1 MNETNQPGSE
11 QPGNQAAHQ
20 VTRGDG
26 PGNLFVRRRLKLPHR
41 LQRVLG
47 VGGLFSVAYGNVGS
61 SIYYALGV
69 VSMSALGLTP
79 PVLMLS
85 GVLFL
90 FTALTYAEGATAIPE
105 SGGSGAFAR
114 RAFNDWVSFITSWVL
129 MIDYIVTIAISAFTA
144 ANYMGFFFPVL
155 KTWPTNSIV
164 GIVIVA
170 VLAFINL
177 VGVKES
183 SRLNIFL
190 VIVDIITQVMIAV
203 LGLLIIIS
211 IPTLISNVRWGV
223 APTFDQLL
231 FGISISMVAYTG
243 IETVANL
250 GSETRDP
257 VKSIPRAVMLVF
269 ATVIMLYALL
279 SMTALSAYPIYQAPN
294 GEWVTDLTQKFL
306 EDPIMGIAYAMP
318 GYIPVFLGF
327 WVALLASTI
336 LVIATNA
343 GMLGASR
350 LAYFMGQRQQLPGFF
365 SNLSKR
371 SHVPKNSILLFSA
384 IAVILVITGKVE
396 LLADLYAFGAVLAYT
411 LAHASIIAL
420 RIKEPD
426 LPRPFKIPLNI
437 TIGGRQIPLTAVLG
451 GLATAVTW
459 LIVVYTHSYG
469 RIVGFAWIAIGLL
482 IFYLYRRYKNKRKL
496 LSENGTAADSAST
509 PHD

>member
-1 MNETNQPGSE
+1 MNELNQPGSR
-11 QPGNQAAHQ
+11 QQGNQASEQLTH
-20 VTRGDG
+20 GDR
-26 PGNLFVRRRLKLPHR
+26 PGDVFVRRQLKLPRR
-41 LQRVLG
+41 LHRVLG
-47 VGGLFSVAYGNVGS
+47 VGGLFSAAYGNVGS

-85 GVLFL
+85 GILFL

-144 ANYMGFFFPVL
+144 ANYMGFFIPVL
-155 KTWPTNSIV
+155 KTWPTNSVV
-164 GIVIVA
+164 GVLVIVM
-170 VLAFINL
+170 LAMVNL

-183 SRLNIFL
+183 SKLNIFL
-190 VIVDIITQVMIAV
+190 VIVDIFTQVLVAI
-203 LGLLIIIS
+203 LGLIIIIS

-250 GSETRDP
+250 GSEARDP

-279 SMTALSAYPIYQAPN
+279 SMTALSAYPVYQALD
-294 GEWVTDLTQKFL
+294 GKWVTDLTQKFL

-318 GYIPVFLGF
+318 GFIPVFLGF

-336 LVIATNA
+336 LIIATNA

-350 LAYFMGQRQQLPGFF
+350 LAYFMGQRQQLPSFF
-365 SNLSKR
+365 SNLSKK

-384 IAVILVITGKVE
+384 IALALVATGKVE
-396 LLADLYAFGAVLAYT
+396 LLVDLYAFGAVLAYT

-437 TIGGRQIPLTAVLG
+437 TIRNRQIPLTAVLG

-459 LIVVYTHSYG
+459 LIVVYTHGIG
-469 RIVGFAWIAIGLL
+469 RIVGFSWIAVGLI
-482 IFYLYRRYKNKRKL
+482 IFFLYRRYKNKQKKL
-496 LSENGTAADSAST
+496 AD
-509 PHD
+509 PGEGQ